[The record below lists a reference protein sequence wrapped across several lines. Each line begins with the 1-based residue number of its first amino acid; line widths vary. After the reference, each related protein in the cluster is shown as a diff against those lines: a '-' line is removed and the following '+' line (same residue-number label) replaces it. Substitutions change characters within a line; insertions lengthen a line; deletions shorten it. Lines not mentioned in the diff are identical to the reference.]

1 MAEIIEYIEEDWAS
15 GPVRYPR
22 IQCGCGAEVHCSNS
36 WANEWDCGAEY
47 NRFGQQLA
55 DRSQWEYDY

>member
-1 MAEIIEYIEEDWAS
+1 MAEVIRREPF
-15 GPVRYPR
+15 GRGTRPV
-22 IQCGCGAEVHCSNS
+22 IQCACGEEVLCAYFTNTC
-36 WANEWDCGAEY
+36 DCGAEY